1 MTRPTMMQYFEWY
14 LPADGKHWE
23 NLKND
28 ASHLKEIGISHIWM
42 PPAFKATGKED
53 VGYGIYDLFDLGEF
67 DQKGTVPTKY
77 GTKKDYIAAI
87 QALQEQGIV
96 TIADIVLNHKAG
108 GDYLERF
115 QVRRMN
121 PDNRQESLSEPYE
134 IEGYTGYDFA
144 GRNNTYNDFKWHW
157 YHFTGLDFDAKH
169 KETGIYQIGGDNKGW
184 ANQDQVD
191 GEHGN
196 YDYLMFNDI
205 DFKHPEVSSH
215 LMDWVGWFLETTQ
228 IDGFRIDA
236 AKHIGE
242 DFISSFIQNVREQY
256 KDNLYVFAEYWKN
269 SQEASLDY
277 INETNFQM
285 DLVDVPLHMN
295 LFQAST
301 DGAGYD
307 LRTIFDGII
316 VQSNPNFAVTFVD
329 NHDSQRGQAL
339 ESTIAEWFKPAAYAL
354 ILLRQQGLP
363 TIFYGDYY
371 GISGEFGQESFKDM
385 LDKLLGIRQN
395 HTYGP
400 QIDYFDH
407 PNCIGWV
414 CQGDQDHPKGLAA
427 VISNSDE
434 GYKDMDM
441 GQLNAGKMFIDATG
455 NRQDQVLLNE
465 TGWGRFPVNAGSL
478 SVWIESD

>member
-1 MTRPTMMQYFEWY
+1 
-14 LPADGKHWE
+14 
-23 NLKND
+23 
-28 ASHLKEIGISHIWM
+28 
-42 PPAFKATGKED
+42 
-53 VGYGIYDLFDLGEF
+53 
-67 DQKGTVPTKY
+67 
-77 GTKKDYIAAI
+77 
-87 QALQEQGIV
+87 
-96 TIADIVLNHKAG
+96 
-108 GDYLERF
+108 
-115 QVRRMN
+115 MN

-157 YHFTGLDFDAKH
+157 HHFTGLDFDAKH
-169 KETGIYQIGGDNKGW
+169 KETGIFQIVGDNKGW

-215 LMDWVGWFLETTQ
+215 LIDWAGWFLETTQ

-301 DGAGYD
+301 DGAG
-307 LRTIFDGII
+307 
-316 VQSNPNFAVTFVD
+316 
-329 NHDSQRGQAL
+329 
-339 ESTIAEWFKPAAYAL
+339 
-354 ILLRQQGLP
+354 
-363 TIFYGDYY
+363 
-371 GISGEFGQESFKDM
+371 
-385 LDKLLGIRQN
+385 
-395 HTYGP
+395 
-400 QIDYFDH
+400 
-407 PNCIGWV
+407 
-414 CQGDQDHPKGLAA
+414 
-427 VISNSDE
+427 
-434 GYKDMDM
+434 
-441 GQLNAGKMFIDATG
+441 QLVMI
-455 NRQDQVLLNE
+455 
-465 TGWGRFPVNAGSL
+465 
-478 SVWIESD
+478 